1 MITCRHI
8 YYTSKPVTPQCE
20 ANTKLFAH
28 QHSSSI
34 RLNKKAEE
42 TLINSAIP
50 VHANNYILYNGIIK
64 NTGAN

>member
-1 MITCRHI
+1 MIACRHK
-8 YYTSKPVTPQCE
+8 YYTSKPVTSQYE
-20 ANTKLFAH
+20 ANTKLIAH
-28 QHSSSI
+28 QLSNSI